1 MQQQKPG
8 IQKAGYHK
16 KYIKIGL
23 PFLEPGA
30 QLIYTIKLQSSPI
43 RAKKVKNVVASSMRR
58 GIEQE
63 ASISR
68 RGSRMYWV
76 A

>member
-16 KYIKIGL
+16 KYIKIAL

-30 QLIYTIKLQSSPI
+30 QVIYTIKPQNSPI
-43 RAKKVKNVVASSMRR
+43 RVKKVKKRR
-58 GIEQE
+58 
-63 ASISR
+63 R
-68 RGSRMYWV
+68 K
-76 A
+76 